1 MPRKVEHPAF
11 TLIEGDITPV
21 GDTIT
26 VSAPDAT
33 QPHCFAGCQFFSD
46 EIGTPAVPSA
56 GTVAITIET
65 INTEPIFEAVPAN
78 VINADAPLTISWAA
92 NTKRVRATPTGIVG
106 ATHYRLVVT
115 ANQT

>member
-1 MPRKVEHPAF
+1 MTRKIEHPNF
-11 TLIEGDITPV
+11 TLLESDIVPV

-26 VSAPDAT
+26 ISAPDAT
-33 QPHCFAGCQFFSD
+33 QPHCFAGVRFFSD
-46 EIGTPAVPSA
+46 DTGTPVVPSA

-65 INTEPIFEAVPAN
+65 INTEPVFEAIPAN

-92 NTKRVRATPTGIVG
+92 NTKRVRATPAGIVG
-106 ATHYRLVVT
+106 ATHYKLTVT